1 MIIFSF
7 CLFTGLVALWS
18 LWKFKTPYSSTLN
31 GFFLA
36 GKSNS
41 FWMVGSAL
49 LLTKLSANQF
59 IGENESVYINNL
71 SVIGWGVSLGV
82 AMLLGLVFLLA
93 VFF

>member
-1 MIIFSF
+1 MIVFSF
-7 CLFTGLVALWS
+7 CLFTGLVALGS
-18 LWKFKTPYSSTLN
+18 LWKFKTNYSNTLN

-49 LLTKLSANQF
+49 LLTNLSANQF

-71 SVIGWGVSLGV
+71 SVIGWG
-82 AMLLGLVFLLA
+82 
-93 VFF
+93 